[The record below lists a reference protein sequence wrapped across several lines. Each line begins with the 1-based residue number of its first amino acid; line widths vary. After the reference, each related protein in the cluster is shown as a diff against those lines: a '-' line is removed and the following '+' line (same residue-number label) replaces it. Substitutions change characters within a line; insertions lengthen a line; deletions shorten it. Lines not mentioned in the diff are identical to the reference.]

1 MGIFLT
7 PARMARSLGSP
18 LWLLIVWLAMGVMAV
33 TGALCY
39 GALAARY
46 PHTGGGYVYLRE
58 VWGRRLAFLYGWKCL
73 FVLDPGLTAALAVGG
88 ASYAAAILD
97 LGPVAK
103 QLTAIG
109 AIGVIALLNAFGVR
123 LGAGVLRWLTFAKL
137 ALLGLI
143 IAWGLLRGL
152 GDWSHFLP
160 LVEQRPGSAPL
171 LPALGG
177 AFVAA
182 FFSFGGWWDA
192 SKIAGETRDPART
205 IPRALILGVSVV
217 TLVYL
222 LTSAAFLYL
231 VPLEQATS
239 GEAFAAQAG
248 AVLFGPA
255 GSTVFAGIVIVCVAG
270 SLAAFMMAAPR
281 VYYAMAHDGLFLRS
295 VAALHP
301 RLGTPVRAIVLQ
313 ALLASLL
320 VAVGGFDTILAYFIF
335 VTVLFVALTVAGVF
349 SSAERRPQGHP
360 VTPAIFLALSA
371 LLLFLLAANAPLQ
384 ALLGTAVV
392 ALGWPFYNIVSR
404 EPSAVRRK
412 GPTDP

>member
-1 MGIFLT
+1 
-7 PARMARSLGSP
+7 MARSLGSP

-39 GALAARY
+39 GALATRH

-58 VWGRRLAFLYGWKCL
+58 AWGRRLAFLYGWKCL

-88 ASYAAAILD
+88 ASYAGTMLD
-97 LGPVAK
+97 LGPLAQ

-109 AIGVIALLNAFGVR
+109 TIGVLALLNALGLR
-123 LGAGVLRWLTFAKL
+123 LGGGVLRWLTFAKL

-143 IAWGLLRGL
+143 IAWGPLRGL

-192 SKIAGETRDPART
+192 SKIGGETRDPERT
-205 IPRALILGVSVV
+205 IPRALILGVSIV
-217 TLVYL
+217 TLVYV

-248 AVLFGPA
+248 AVLFGTA
-255 GSTVFAGIVIVCVAG
+255 GGTVFAGIVIVCVLG
-270 SLAAFMMAAPR
+270 SLTAFMMAAPR
-281 VYYAMAHDGLFLRS
+281 VYYAMAQDGLFLRS
-295 VAALHP
+295 LAVLHP

-349 SSAERRPQGHP
+349 TSPERRPRGHP
-360 VTPAIFLALSA
+360 VTPVIFLALSA

-392 ALGWPFYNIVSR
+392 ALGWPFYKIVSQSG
-404 EPSAVRRK
+404 EQ
-412 GPTDP
+412 